1 MSDLKESNGG
11 NWFDGIVKDRRR
23 ILLDVALAPLQGDRF
38 QPTGFADLGAAVYT
52 LPDGTRKILVES
64 AQSMANRLE
73 DALLEDRDL
82 KPAFKGMS
90 YVRVVPDRETTM
102 FTNSLIEP
110 HRLNSPWILGGTI
123 KGTKVFLA
131 DTLSNM
137 MGCAKRGGK
146 KEAKKGEDAKDD
158 VPKPAL
164 MDQKRIAK
172 AIFRYD
178 ANALLH
184 GLFLVGIESRIRT
197 PRALTAFIEA
207 TNVRE
212 AHSGGVKSDPLQLRR
227 NWVAERSESTDV
239 YGNIIFH
246 RLEYTA
252 ERITA
257 FFNLDLDLLRGFG
270 LPECAFDLLVN
281 LAFYKI
287 RFFLENG
294 LRLRTACDLRMTE
307 EIAVREPK
315 GLVIP
320 TLSDLE
326 KNVVER
332 IKECSENG
340 LFAASP
346 TDVETTIKKAKG
358 KAATAEDE
366 EAADQETDDD
376 EDQ

>member
-1 MSDLKESNGG
+1 MSDLKESNSG
-11 NWFDGIVKDRRR
+11 NWFDDVVKDGNR

-73 DALLEDRDL
+73 AALLEDRDL
-82 KPAFKGMS
+82 KPAFKGLS
-90 YVRVVPDRETTM
+90 YVRVFPDGETTM

-110 HRLNSPWILGGTI
+110 HRLNSPWILGGTV
-123 KGTKVFLA
+123 KGTGKPF
-131 DTLSNM
+131 
-137 MGCAKRGGK
+137 RGSLR
-146 KEAKKGEDAKDD
+146 EAMEGVTKGGGTEGD

-164 MDQKRIAK
+164 MDQKRIAN

-178 ANALLH
+178 ANSLLH
-184 GLFLVGIESRIRT
+184 GLFLVGIESRIRM

-212 AHSGGVKSDPLQLRR
+212 AHSGGTKMDPVDPTGK
-227 NWVAERSESTDV
+227 WTAEKTEKADV
-239 YGNIIFH
+239 YGNVPFH

-294 LRLRTACDLRMTE
+294 LRLRTACDLRRMTE
-307 EIAVREPK
+307 EIVIREPREQTVPS
-315 GLVIP
+315 L
-320 TLSDLE
+320 TDLGN
-326 KNVVER
+326 NVVEQ
-332 IKECSENG
+332 IQECIEHD

-346 TDVETTIKKAKG
+346 TDVETIIKKKAKREQT
-358 KAATAEDE
+358 AAEGE
-366 EAADQETDDD
+366 ETADQETDDD
-376 EDQ
+376 NEEQ

>member
-1 MSDLKESNGG
+1 MSDLTKSNKG
-11 NWFDGIVKDRRR
+11 NWFDDIVKDRRR
-23 ILLDVALAPLQGDRF
+23 ILLDVALTPLQGDRF
-38 QPTGFADLGAAVYT
+38 QPTGFADLGAAIYT

-64 AQSMANRLE
+64 VQSMANRLE
-73 DALLEDRDL
+73 AALLEDRDL
-82 KPAFKGMS
+82 KPAFRGLS
-90 YVRVVPDRETTM
+90 YVRVFADGEPQM

-131 DTLSNM
+131 DTLSTT

-146 KEAKKGEDAKDD
+146 KKAKKGEEAEGNE
-158 VPKPAL
+158 PKPVL
-164 MDQKRIAK
+164 MDQKRIAN

-184 GLFLVGIESRIRT
+184 GLFLVGIENRIRT

-212 AHSGGVKSDPLQLRR
+212 AHSGGVKSDPLQLSR
-227 NWVAERSESTDV
+227 NWVAQRTESTDV
-239 YGNIIFH
+239 YGNVIFH
-246 RLEYTA
+246 RIEYTA

-270 LPECAFDLLVN
+270 LPECAFNLLVN

-320 TLSDLE
+320 DLTVLE
-326 KNVVER
+326 QNVVEK
-332 IKECSENG
+332 INE
-340 LFAASP
+340 
-346 TDVETTIKKAKG
+346 
-358 KAATAEDE
+358 
-366 EAADQETDDD
+366 
-376 EDQ
+376 

>member
-73 DALLEDRDL
+73 AALLEDRDL
-82 KPAFKGMS
+82 KPAFKGLS
-90 YVRVVPDRETTM
+90 YVRVFPDGETTM

-110 HRLNSPWILGGTI
+110 HRLNSPWILGGTV
-123 KGTKVFLA
+123 KGREKLFRGTLREAMEGVKRGDGTK
-131 DTLSNM
+131 
-137 MGCAKRGGK
+137 G
-146 KEAKKGEDAKDD
+146 D

-164 MDQKRIAK
+164 MDQKRIAD

-184 GLFLVGIESRIRT
+184 GIFLVGIESRIRM

-212 AHSGGVKSDPLQLRR
+212 AHSGGTKLDPVDPTGK
-227 NWVAERSESTDV
+227 WTAEKTEKADV
-239 YGNIIFH
+239 YGNVPFH

-315 GLVIP
+315 ELVIP
-320 TLSDLE
+320 SLIDLE
-326 KNVVER
+326 KNVVEK
-332 IKECSENG
+332 IKGCSENG

-346 TDVETTIKKAKG
+346 TDVETMTKKAKA
-358 KAATAEDE
+358 KAAAAEGE
-366 EAADQETDDD
+366 ETDDQETDNDD
-376 EDQ
+376 EEQ